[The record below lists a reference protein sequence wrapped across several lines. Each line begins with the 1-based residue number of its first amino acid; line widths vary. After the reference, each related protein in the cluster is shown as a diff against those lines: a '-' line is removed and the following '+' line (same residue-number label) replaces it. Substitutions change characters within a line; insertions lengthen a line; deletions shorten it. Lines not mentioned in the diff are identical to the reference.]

1 MIMPEISRDEMVE
14 DLLPLGLHKDLLD
27 GLGDSM
33 IKRLHYLIGWASP
46 AFKERN
52 ENVKDKK

>member
-1 MIMPEISRDEMVE
+1 MPEISRDEMVE

-33 IKRLHYLIGWASP
+33 IKRLHDLIGWASP

-52 ENVKDKK
+52 DNVKDKK